1 MYLILINLFDKSGQF
16 ASNDSEVYYFVLLLD
31 GLQNLVAPVVDLLI
45 G

>member
-31 GLQNLVAPVVDLLI
+31 GLQISLLQLLI
-45 G
+45 C